1 MKKTTLTMLAL
12 LLGAGLSAY
21 LIGQAGD
28 DGQFQMPELPQPG
41 TQTGV
46 SLIAAQPFRLDAAA
60 THFWRKEQPRYDAG
74 YLLVLAVDRELVQ
87 PRQSYEPV
95 LYVGDETAERVNLG
109 HESGFVIAII
119 PGAAIDLA
127 STPIFFGDAALPEEV
142 DHATCV
148 AQLASAR
155 RQGIAPQDAASLAQA
170 LRQAVEF
177 ENDYQL
183 RLWAA
188 DLIEEFSPMEH
199 DLITGLRAPLVGG

>member
-1 MKKTTLTMLAL
+1 M
-12 LLGAGLSAY
+12 
-21 LIGQAGD
+21 
-28 DGQFQMPELPQPG
+28 
-41 TQTGV
+41 
-46 SLIAAQPFRLDAAA
+46 
-60 THFWRKEQPRYDAG
+60 
-74 YLLVLAVDRELVQ
+74 
-87 PRQSYEPV
+87 
-95 LYVGDETAERVNLG
+95 LYVGDETAGRVNLG
-109 HESGFVIAII
+109 HESGFGIAMV
-119 PGAAIDLA
+119 PAGRTGAAMDLA

-155 RQGIAPQDAASLAQA
+155 RQGIAPPAAATLADA